1 MTCKFLNF
9 ALAGYVI
16 ATSAVQ
22 AADGTSS
29 EL

>member
-9 ALAGYVI
+9 TLAGYVI

-22 AADGTSS
+22 AADGTSF

>member
-16 ATSAVQ
+16 ATSAMK